1 MTAVLER
8 PLEVLDVRPRTEK
21 PRWVTPSLAALLLGT
36 ALLYLWDL
44 GDSGWANSF
53 YTAAVQAGSHSWKAM
68 LFGSSDSS
76 SFITVDKPPAALWV
90 MDLSARVFGVN
101 AWSVLVPQALEGVAS
116 VWVLYLAA
124 RRVSGHAAGLI
135 AGFVLATTPVAALMF
150 RFNNPDSLLV
160 LCLTGAVYATVRSL
174 ETASVRWLS
183 FAGMLVGLGFL
194 SKALQALLVV
204 PVLAVVYLW
213 LAPTGAGRR
222 VRDVV
227 IAGAAMLAAGGW
239 WVALV
244 ELWPTGSRPYIGGS
258 QDNSFLSVLFGY
270 NGFGRLTGN
279 ETGSSANQWGATG
292 LTRLFNSEFGG
303 QASWLLPLALL
314 LLIGGLWVL
323 WDRVAVRASLVL
335 WGGWLVVT
343 GLVLSLAKG
352 IIHPYYTVA
361 LAPALGGVIGIAA
374 VELWKKRDD
383 LAARG
388 TVAGALVISG
398 VWTYRLMERSSTW
411 HASQRP
417 LLLLGTLAA
426 AAVVLW
432 LPLVRKAFLPAVVAL
447 ALVASLSAPALAA
460 VATASTTHSGAIPSA
475 SPSSGLGPGGGAF
488 RGGGGT
494 PTAGFRG
501 GGMGNLLDASTPS
514 AALVAAL
521 KASAS
526 AYTWVA
532 AAIGSNAAAGPQL
545 ASGEPVM
552 AIGGFNG
559 SDPTPTLAEFQKLV
573 AAKKVHYFLGG
584 GSTGGGPGQASGG
597 TSSAITTWV
606 EATFTAQT
614 IGGTTAYD
622 LTT

>member
-1 MTAVLER
+1 MTTVLER
-8 PLEVLDVRPRTEK
+8 PLEVLDVRPSEDR

-36 ALLYLWDL
+36 AVLYLWDL
-44 GDSGWANSF
+44 GASGWANSF

-68 LFGSSDSS
+68 LFGSSDASN
-76 SFITVDKPPAALWV
+76 FITVDKPPASLWV

-116 VWVLYLAA
+116 VWVLYLAV

-150 RFNNPDSLLV
+150 RFNNPDALLV

-183 FAGMLVGLGFL
+183 FAGTLLGLGFL
-194 SKALQALLVV
+194 SKALQAFLIV
-204 PVLAVVYLW
+204 PVLAVVYVW
-213 LAPTGAGRR
+213 LAPTGLGRR
-222 VRDVV
+222 VRDVLV
-227 IAGAAMLAAGGW
+227 AGAAMLVAGGW
-239 WVALV
+239 WVAVV
-244 ELWPTGSRPYIGGS
+244 ELWPAGSRPYIGGS

-292 LTRLFNSEFGG
+292 FTRLFNSEFGG

-314 LLIGGLWVL
+314 LLIGGLYVL
-323 WDRVAVRASLVL
+323 WDQEVVRASLVL

-343 GLVLSLAKG
+343 GLTLSLAKG
-352 IIHPYYTVA
+352 IIHPYYAVA

-374 VELWKKRDD
+374 VELWRRRHD
-383 LAARG
+383 LVARG
-388 TVAGALVISG
+388 TLAGALVVSG

-411 HASQRP
+411 HASLRP

-426 AAVVLW
+426 SAVVIW
-432 LPLVRKAFLPAVVAL
+432 LPLVRKAFLPGVAALTLVVT
-447 ALVASLSAPALAA
+447 LSAPALAA
-460 VATASTTHSGAIPSA
+460 VSTASTTHSGAIPSA
-475 SPSSGLGPGGGAF
+475 SPSSGFVMGGPGGGSSF
-488 RGGGGT
+488 RGGGG
-494 PTAGFRG
+494 
-501 GGMGNLLDASTPS
+501 GNLLDASTPS

-521 KASAS
+521 RADASD
-526 AYTWVA
+526 YTWVA

-552 AIGGFNG
+552 VIGGFNG
-559 SDPTPTLAEFQKLV
+559 SDPTPTLAEFQRLV
-573 AAKKVHYFLGG
+573 AAKKVHYFLASSAGG
-584 GSTGGGPGQASGG
+584 FGPGQASGG
-597 TSSAITTWV
+597 TASAITAWV

-614 IGGTTAYD
+614 IGGTAVYD